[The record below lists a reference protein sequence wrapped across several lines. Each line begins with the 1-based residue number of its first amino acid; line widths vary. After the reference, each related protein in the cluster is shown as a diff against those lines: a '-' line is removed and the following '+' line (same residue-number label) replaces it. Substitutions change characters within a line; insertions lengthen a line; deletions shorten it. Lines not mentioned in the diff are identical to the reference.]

1 MSGLV
6 NDPTLRML
14 AERSRQARKDA
25 ETQPS
30 HYNTSDSTSQPY
42 GELSDRLYALL
53 LKNVSRDSPL
63 SPEEIEVSLPT
74 MSCAISISLTHRLYM
89 GLLLYRN

>member
-25 ETQPS
+25 EEQQQ
-30 HYNTSDSTSQPY
+30 TSSSQY
-42 GELSDRLYALL
+42 GELSDRLYFLL

-63 SPEEIEVSLPT
+63 SPEEIEVSLP
-74 MSCAISISLTHRLYM
+74 S
-89 GLLLYRN
+89 YRCDPFQ